1 MVTTNMWL
9 RLWWK
14 DPSLAWNA
22 TEWGVSSL
30 NFDPR
35 SRKDFYFWTPD
46 MVLYNA
52 GEKVESVLENTAV
65 TASPDGS
72 LFWSR
77 PGLVKSTFKSEVHA
91 AALTARVTL
100 LCLSAVCERWFKGC

>member
-14 DPSLAWNA
+14 DPNLAWNA

-100 LCLSAVCERWFKGC
+100 LCLSAV